1 MSRRRKPARP
11 DQRSE
16 GEKGRRSSVRK
27 KDVYSYLLKSGFWGL
42 ALTMMTLGAIAQK
55 GREKVLLGF
64 ENVHQDTSAKVV
76 SYEQRLF
83 RNPYD
88 GFMGLRYALGD
99 TAGRQAYVPMI
110 QGVPFAMYLQKNRTV
125 TLTSLEEAYQ
135 RKMGVKQWFPFKD
148 YKFDFWLQPQ
158 FIANFGNFNN
168 PVESKTNILLNTQL
182 NLSRGLVL
190 NTGVVFPLINDI
202 DSQPLK
208 VRLAPTYLNKFAVL
222 STHNFISASAGFFY
236 SDQYGVNVQYR
247 HSNLNKPWSYGFEW
261 AYSGYYRFVPGY
273 LEYAKPSHLV
283 LLADIAYRM
292 NKHDISFK
300 LSGGQYM
307 HNDRGARI
315 DMIRQFT
322 RVEIAFFGLMTTNGT
337 TIGFNFAIPI
347 PPGNIIQG
355 KRARL
360 RTTDEFRWEYIY
372 TRGNKIGE
380 KFRLNYQLDEKL
392 RQYHQSYW
400 QNQAKRF

>member
-1 MSRRRKPARP
+1 MNRRRMTAGP
-11 DQRSE
+11 DQGSD
-16 GEKGRRSSVRK
+16 GEDGQRKTKGFSF
-27 KDVYSYLLKSGFWGL
+27 LLRSGFL
-42 ALTMMTLGAIAQK
+42 CIILTLLFIKVEAQRS
-55 GREKVLLGF
+55 REKVMLGF

-76 SYEQRLF
+76 LYEQRLF

-88 GFMGLRYALGD
+88 GFMGMRYALGD
-99 TAGRQAYVPMI
+99 TVGQKAYVPMI
-110 QGVPFAMYLQKNRTV
+110 QGVPFAMYLQKNRAV

-135 RKMGVKQWFPFKD
+135 RQMGVKQWFPFKD

-158 FIANFGNFNN
+158 FIANFGNYNN

-182 NLSRGLVL
+182 NLARGLVL

-236 SDQYGVNVQYR
+236 SDQYGVNVQCR
-247 HSNLNKPWSYGFEW
+247 HSNLNKPWSYGFEGS
-261 AYSGYYRFVPGY
+261 YSGYYRFVPGY

-283 LLADIAYRM
+283 LLADITYRM
-292 NKHDISFK
+292 YKHDISFK

>member
-1 MSRRRKPARP
+1 MNRRRREDGKR
-11 DQRSE
+11 
-16 GEKGRRSSVRK
+16 EKDICSC
-27 KDVYSYLLKSGFWGL
+27 F
-42 ALTMMTLGAIAQK
+42 LTEAVLTLTLIIFSFGASAQK
-55 GREKVLLGF
+55 SREKVLLGF
-64 ENVHQDTSAKVV
+64 ENVHADTSARVV
-76 SYEQRLF
+76 LYEQRLF

-99 TAGRQAYVPMI
+99 TAGQKAYVPMI
-110 QGVPFAMYLQKNRTV
+110 QGVPFAMYLQRNRTI
-125 TLTSLEEAYQ
+125 TLTSLEESYQ
-135 RKMGVKQWFPFKD
+135 RKMGVKQWFPLKN

-247 HSNLNKPWSYGFEW
+247 HSNLNKPWSYGFEG

-283 LLADIAYRM
+283 LLADITYRM
-292 NKHDISFK
+292 YKHDISFK

-360 RTTDEFRWEYIY
+360 RTTDEFRWEYLY
-372 TRGNKIGE
+372 TKYDQIGQ